1 MTDQTPLYNALQRF
15 AAETPLRMHMPGH
28 KGTALPGLPS
38 FPTGI
43 DFTELPPTGNLYEP
57 GGPIAAAEGLWAAF
71 WGMDACL
78 FLTGGSTQGIHT
90 ALHCAAMEG
99 GRVLADR
106 VSHRSIHTGLALLG
120 TEVSWLER
128 TPLPGGGTAGPLKP
142 EQVEDGLRRHPEVK
156 TVVVTSP
163 TYYGVL
169 SDIAKIAAVC
179 HGHGAKLVVDGA
191 HGAHLPLLGDNP
203 YRDAD
208 FAVVSA
214 HKTLRAPGQSALL
227 FARGAALEA
236 LQASSLLFATS
247 SPSYVL
253 MAALD
258 CLRPW
263 YQGEGGARYRETAEA
278 VKALRRDY
286 PALTDADAP
295 LDPCRLTLHAADGE
309 GLNRRLMELGVYAEM
324 ADRRHVVFILTDAD
338 GNAEVARLRRALD
351 ELGLRGAP
359 RPDASALLP
368 PPLPEQVCSLREA
381 LFAPRETVPWAD
393 AAGRVAAE
401 ALEPYPP
408 GVPVVT
414 PGERLNKKV
423 LAYLEQIGYNKN
435 CISVLREK
443 CAEEEQDGGV

>member
-28 KGTALPGLPS
+28 KGAPLPGLPA

-57 GGPIAAAEGLWAAF
+57 GGPIAQAERLWAAF
-71 WGMDACL
+71 WGMDECL

-90 ALHCAAMEG
+90 ALHCAAQAG
-99 GRVLADR
+99 GSVLADR
-106 VSHRSIHTGLALLG
+106 VSHRSVHTGLALLG
-120 TEVSWLER
+120 AEVHWLER
-128 TPLPGGGTAGPLKP
+128 TPLPRGDTAGPLTP
-142 EQVEDGLRRHPEVK
+142 EQVEDGLGRYPDVK
-156 TVVVTSP
+156 TVAVTSP

-179 HGHGAKLVVDGA
+179 HKHGAKLVVDGA

-203 YRDAD
+203 YRGAD
-208 FAVVSA
+208 LVVVSA

-227 FARGAALEA
+227 FANGAALEA
-236 LQASSLLFATS
+236 LQASSRLFATS

-263 YQGEGGARYRETAEA
+263 CQGEGGVRCRETAEA

-286 PALTDADAP
+286 PALTDDDAS
-295 LDPCRLTLHAADGE
+295 LDPCRLTLHVADGE
-309 GLNRRLMELGVYAEM
+309 GLNCRLMELGVYAEM
-324 ADRRHVVFILTDAD
+324 ADKRHVVFILTDAD
-338 GNAEVARLRRALD
+338 GQVEVARLRRALD
-351 ELGLRGAP
+351 ALGLRGAS
-359 RPDASALLP
+359 RPQGAFCPP
-368 PPLPEQVCSLREA
+368 PPLPEQACSLRKA
-381 LFAPRETVPWAD
+381 LFAPKETVPWAR

-408 GVPVVT
+408 GVPVAA
-414 PGERLNKKV
+414 PGERLSKKV
-423 LAYLEQIGYNKN
+423 LAYLEQMGYNKS

-443 CAEEEQDGGV
+443 PAEAGGNGGV